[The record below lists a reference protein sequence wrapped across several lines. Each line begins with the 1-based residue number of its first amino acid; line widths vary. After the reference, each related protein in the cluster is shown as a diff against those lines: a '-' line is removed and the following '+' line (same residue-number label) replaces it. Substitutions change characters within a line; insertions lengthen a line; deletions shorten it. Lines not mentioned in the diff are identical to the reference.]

1 MTTRYV
7 HSPAAIRTTA
17 ADLAAHLVTIADH
30 LDAVSAAG
38 GNLTPVDV
46 GPVLDQLTDAV
57 VAVERLAALAD
68 VGLVDYLA
76 RMGVTA

>member
-1 MTTRYV
+1 MTTTYRHAPGHY
-7 HSPAAIRTTA
+7 RTTA
-17 ADLAAHLVTIADH
+17 ADLAAHLVAIADH
-30 LDAVSAAG
+30 LDAVAAAG

-57 VAVERLAALAD
+57 VDVERLAALAD